1 MRVFRPLA
9 VIAVAC
15 ATVLAAMP
23 APAWAHNELRA
34 SNPAKGAQLASAP
47 AQVVLDFAER
57 LNPKFTTVAVT
68 DKAGAVVGAGQPEV
82 SGPRAVQ
89 RLRQPLDAGDY
100 TVAYRVVSVDGHPV
114 SGKLTFT
121 VTAPPPA
128 SAPATPSAASQPS
141 TGPDPTGAPVG
152 ATASPSDE
160 LPGDLPGDL
169 AGDETSTEGGRS
181 LVPGLLLAGVAVLV
195 IGTGFLLVRRRRTSQ
210 P

>member
-15 ATVLAAMP
+15 AAVLTAVP

-47 AQVVLDFAER
+47 AEVVLDFAER

-68 DKAGAVVGAGQPEV
+68 DKAGAAVGTGQPEV
-82 SGPRAVQ
+82 TGPRAVQ

-128 SAPATPSAASQPS
+128 TAPVSPSAATQPS
-141 TGPDPTGAPVG
+141 TGPDPTAAPAG

-160 LPGDLPGDL
+160 LPGEL
-169 AGDETSTEGGRS
+169 AGDESTTEGGGS
-181 LVPGLLLAGVAVLV
+181 LVPGLLLAGVAVLA
-195 IGTGFLLVRRRRTSQ
+195 IGTGFLLIRRRRTTQ